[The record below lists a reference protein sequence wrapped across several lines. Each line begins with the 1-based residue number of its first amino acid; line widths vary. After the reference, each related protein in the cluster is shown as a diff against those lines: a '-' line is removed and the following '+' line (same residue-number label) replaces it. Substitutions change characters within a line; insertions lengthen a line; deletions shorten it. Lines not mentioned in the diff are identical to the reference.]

1 MWNDGLKKRK
11 NASIQ
16 YVICIDNSDYPVSL
30 DRHKI
35 YEIMPDERA
44 AEDNCLRVI
53 DEIWGLS
60 LCFRALCSRRFARA
74 IAGVHGPTRSR
85 GCRYLGNAKAEGSV
99 EGQGS
104 ARNESAESPATS
116 KRLIVIK
123 HDRFIRIPP
132 TFHLH

>member
-53 DEIWGLS
+53 DEMWGAIFMLPS
-60 LCFRALCSRRFARA
+60 ALFRRFARA
-74 IAGVHGPTRSR
+74 IAGVHGRRVREAAVISETPEQKVRST
-85 GCRYLGNAKAEGSV
+85 G
-99 EGQGS
+99 
-104 ARNESAESPATS
+104 
-116 KRLIVIK
+116 
-123 HDRFIRIPP
+123 
-132 TFHLH
+132 